1 MISLLKSPAATTPDQ
16 WAAEISACWRQSV
29 EAIIQTGRLIAAAKE
44 ALPHGEFTAM
54 IESQLPF
61 TARTAQRLMAIGT
74 DARLTNPTHVS
85 LLPPSWGT
93 LYELTTLDDEQLE
106 AKFADG
112 TIRPDMERREVING
126 ARSLMGS
133 RQEPDDSLDYSPTPP
148 WATRA
153 LCHHVMPAV
162 GLVGKRFESVW
173 EPACGEGHMAKIL
186 TEYSDIVIATDIF
199 DYGYGQAP
207 LDFLGELP
215 PSMRADWIITN
226 PPFRERAEQFA
237 LRALD
242 LAQVGVA
249 IFARL
254 QWLETIGRYERL
266 FRDQPPTLIA
276 FFCERV
282 NLCMG
287 RWEPDGGTATAYIW
301 LVWIKGAKPRAPFW
315 IPPGCRESLTRTDD
329 AERFTAHPVIKR
341 KSEPTAVGDTST
353 LATAA
358 ARGEPASLPQ
368 DMGDGA
374 GSRNKMVHERAMP

>member
-1 MISLLKSPAATTPDQ
+1 MTSLLKSPAATTPDQ

-133 RQEPDDSLDYSPTPP
+133 RQEP
-148 WATRA
+148 
-153 LCHHVMPAV
+153 
-162 GLVGKRFESVW
+162 
-173 EPACGEGHMAKIL
+173 ACGEGHMAKTL
-186 TEYSDIVIATDIF
+186 SDYSDIVIATDIF
-199 DYGYGQAP
+199 DYAYGQAP

-226 PPFRERAEQFA
+226 TPFRERAEQFA

-358 ARGEPASLPQ
+358 ARGEPASLSQ

-374 GSRNKMVHERAMP
+374 GSINL